1 MTSTATA
8 RRAIVALALIAAGL
22 PLIGC
27 KSPGAV
33 ELGCRT
39 EAHLVD
45 TSGSTAAYRGQWPTE
60 LTASAHETL
69 VAGDHFVASTFT
81 SGPGTIDWAVTAD
94 GCKSPEDRP
103 NKHER
108 WAAGQAG
115 IRGPKLTE
123 LTRQRTRGGSD
134 PLAALEAASKLPRL
148 TVVRI
153 WSDLVVQDDGVDL
166 SRPVPPA
173 RIAELADEW
182 TPRLKRLRGVRVV
195 ALHAGRGVDSD
206 VAVRQSEQLMRTV
219 LQRAGATLDWQP
231 VYRGTSG
238 A

>member
-1 MTSTATA
+1 MTSTTTK
-8 RRAIVALALIAAGL
+8 RAIVALALIAAGL

-27 KSPGAV
+27 KSPGSV

-45 TSGSTAAYRGQWPTE
+45 TSGSTAAYRGKWPAE
-60 LTASAHETL
+60 LTASAHEAL
-69 VAGDHFVASTFT
+69 VAGDQFVASTFT
-81 SGPGTIDWAVTAD
+81 SGPGTIDWAVAAD

-103 NKHER
+103 NKHR
-108 WAAGQAG
+108 QWAAGQAG
-115 IRGPKLTE
+115 ILGPKLTE
-123 LTRQRTRGGSD
+123 LTRQRTPGGSD

-148 TVVRI
+148 KLVRI

-182 TPRLKRLRGVRVV
+182 APRLTRLRGVRVV

-231 VYRGTSG
+231 VFRSG
-238 A
+238 SSA